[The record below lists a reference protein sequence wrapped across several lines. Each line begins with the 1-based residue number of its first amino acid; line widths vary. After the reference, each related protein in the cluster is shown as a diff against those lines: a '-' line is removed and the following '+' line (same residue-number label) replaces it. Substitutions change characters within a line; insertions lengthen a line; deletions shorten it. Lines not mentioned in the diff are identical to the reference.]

1 MPLIKLPIVPGIN
14 RDDSELVNEGGWAAG
29 SWTRFVADGKK
40 GLPELVGGYQ
50 RASNDTFRGIARSIL
65 SWETLANE
73 KLVAVGTHKGIFAL
87 RDGQLQDIT
96 PERSTGSFGTNPL
109 STTSGDATVT
119 VTLASHGA
127 IDGARVYVTGLTATG
142 GVTIG
147 GGSGNFA
154 ASPFQTFDGARRVTV
169 TLTGHG
175 LSTGDYCTISG
186 VTGTL
191 NGIGATDFN
200 KRHTVYVLSVD
211 TFQIDV
217 ETEATGTGAG
227 GGGTP
232 AYALYY
238 GYDVTY
244 VDANTFTIEA
254 ASDASSA
261 ATGGGAGGAYVFAVN
276 PGQQHTIATAG
287 YGTGT
292 YGRGFYGVGQT
303 ADELLARTI
312 ASQAYGEQALF
323 NIRGGGLYRFL
334 NNFSDRAA
342 LLSEP
347 PQKMNAV
354 LVDPVRRFV
363 FALGCSNVGSAADFD
378 ELKIRWCR
386 VGGLDGAGD
395 WTPSATSSA
404 GSFDP
409 LGEGRRIMNGVA
421 LPFVNLVWTDTAV
434 YQILY
439 RGQAPNAVWDL
450 QLLGDGCG
458 LVGPNAFA
466 RIGGGV
472 IWASPSRQFWR
483 WEPGLPS
490 PIEVTCPVKNHLFDN
505 LATQQEFK
513 ISGGTNGQFS
523 EAWFW
528 YPHDTNECDRYVAF
542 NYRLGVWTD
551 GIKGRSAWIDRGV
564 LASPVAAGT
573 DGLLYTHEKG
583 NSADG
588 QALTGFIESARYDL
602 GDGDNELYLD
612 RIITDMKG
620 QVGPLDV
627 TITYREYPNS
637 EDHVSGP
644 HRVTAT
650 TEQIDPDLI
659 ARSIKMKL
667 EWNSAPAAGRMGEW
681 RYDVRDTGISR

>member
-1 MPLIKLPIVPGIN
+1 MPLIKLPIQPGIN
-14 RDDSELVNEGGWAAG
+14 KDDSELSNEGGWSDG
-29 SWTRFVADGKK
+29 NWVRFIPDGKK
-40 GLPELVGGYQ
+40 ASPALCGGYQ
-50 RASNDTFRGIARSIL
+50 AASLDRFRGVARSLL
-65 SWETLANE
+65 SWETLNNE
-73 KLVAVGTHKGIFAL
+73 KLAAVCTHKGIFAL

-96 PERSTGSFGTNPL
+96 PERANGSFAGDPL
-109 STTSGDATVT
+109 STTDEDATVE
-119 VTLASHGA
+119 VTLSSHGA
-127 IDGARVYVTGLTATG
+127 IDGARVYISGLTATG

-154 ASPFQTFDGARRVTV
+154 SSPFLTFEGAKRVTV

-175 LSTGDYCTISG
+175 LSTGDFCTISG

-191 NGIGATDFN
+191 NGIGASDFN
-200 KRHTVYVLSVD
+200 KRHSVYKMSVD
-211 TFQIDV
+211 AFQIDV
-217 ETEATGTGAG
+217 ATAATATGSG

-232 AYALYY
+232 AYVLYY
-238 GYDVTY
+238 GYDLTY
-244 VDANTFTIEA
+244 VDADTFTVEASGA
-254 ASDASSA
+254 ASST
-261 ATGGGAGGAYVFAVN
+261 ATGGGSGGAYVFEVN
-276 PGQQHTIATAG
+276 PGQQHTVATAG
-287 YGTGT
+287 YGTGY
-292 YGRGFYGVGQT
+292 YGAGFYGVGQT
-303 ADELLARTI
+303 ADELIARTI
-312 ASQAYGEQALF
+312 SAQSYGEQALF

-334 NNFSDRAA
+334 NDFSDRAA
-342 LLSEP
+342 LLTEP

-363 FALGCSNVGSAADFD
+363 FALGCSDVGADTNYD

-386 VGGLDGAGD
+386 VGGLDGSGD
-395 WTPSATSSA
+395 WTPSASSSA
-404 GSFDP
+404 GDFDP
-409 LGEGRRIMNGVA
+409 LGEGRRTMNGVA

-458 LVGPNAFA
+458 LIGPNAFA
-466 RIGGGV
+466 RIGSGV

-490 PIEVTCPVKNHLFDN
+490 PIEVTCPVKNHLFNN
-505 LATQQEFK
+505 LATLQEFK

-528 YPHDTNECDRYVAF
+528 YPHDSNECDRYVSF
-542 NYRLGVWTD
+542 NYRLNVWTV
-551 GIKGRSAWIDRGV
+551 GAKGRSAWVDRGV

-573 DGLLYTHEKG
+573 DGLVYTHEKG

-588 QALTGFIESARYDL
+588 QQLNGYIESGRYDI
-602 GDGDNELYLD
+602 GDGDSEMYLD
-612 RIITDMKG
+612 RIITDMKD
-620 QVGPLDV
+620 QIGPLDV
-627 TITYREYPNS
+627 TITYRDYPNS
-637 EDHVSGP
+637 DDMVSGP

-650 TEQIDPDLI
+650 TEQIDPDII

-681 RYDVRDTGISR
+681 RYDVRNTGISR